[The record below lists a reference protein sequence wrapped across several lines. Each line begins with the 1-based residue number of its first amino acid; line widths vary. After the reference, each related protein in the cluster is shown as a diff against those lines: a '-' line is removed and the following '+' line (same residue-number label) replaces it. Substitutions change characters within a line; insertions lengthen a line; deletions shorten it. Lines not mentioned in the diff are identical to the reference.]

1 MASSRGEALV
11 GLLVRKSDT
20 RIDLVPQIVYTAIVG
35 VVMIAA
41 FLEWTLWIAAFMY
54 CVVKVFRKAEHWTVN
69 VLAIIIGIAF
79 LLLRYA

>member
-1 MASSRGEALV
+1 
-11 GLLVRKSDT
+11 
-20 RIDLVPQIVYTAIVG
+20 
-35 VVMIAA
+35 MIAA
-41 FLEWTLWIAAFMY
+41 LLEWTLWIAAFMY